1 MPLAQIALR
10 GSERAQNAVY
20 WTRDEGARY
29 GQAVTLTVTL
39 GNLRGGQVDA
49 GKRSGVCLA
58 PSPFSAPQ
66 RDDGRVPP
74 LCHVCSART
83 PKGDRHAVR
92 GHDRDSGRD
101 RGAADGRGAAL
112 PDGESAPLDRP
123 DPVDRKST
131 RLN

>member
-20 WTRDEGARY
+20 WTRDEGARC

-39 GNLRGGQVDA
+39 GNLRGGEVDA

-83 PKGDRHAVR
+83 PTEARRAVR
-92 GHDRDSGRD
+92 GQHRDPRGD
-101 RGAADGRGAAL
+101 RGT
-112 PDGESAPLDRP
+112 P
-123 DPVDRKST
+123 
-131 RLN
+131 